1 MGIAQS
7 VSRTINWLKEPQ
19 TSFPEDEGIAGRCL
33 DLDLEDGTALTLIA
47 DIPFIFQ
54 WRVFCNISATS

>member
-19 TSFPEDEGIAGRCL
+19 TSFPEDEGIGGRCL

-54 WRVFCNISATS
+54 